1 LQILRESN
9 YWLFL
14 REIRQLKIFNLKKN
28 KSMNYST
35 IKTAVA
41 CSLVAA
47 FGLTDTVQAQEPT
60 VFGGRSQYRTWSIG
74 VNGGFTTPSVLIG
87 GSNAFNQKV
96 GFGGYKLREYY
107 GITVRKQLS
116 SWFGIEG
123 AVNRGRIFTY
133 NNRGI
138 TNNYLFDAANGASG
152 AAGYQS
158 AETSVQYAASLNG
171 VFQLATIDFLRRENA
186 VNFYASVG
194 YGVMAFNPVGYTDA
208 DGSSGAWDNKGNW
221 GEEVNSDRELSGDR
235 DFKREAYIPVGVGVK
250 FKLSDRVALNLG
262 YTMNFVDDKSLFGPV
277 VDRAANDKFSYTYA
291 GLEFS
296 LGSSSKPDLTWHNPV
311 STLYDELKDPSL
323 RNELEAL
330 KQRVSTLEGIVDEL
344 NNDEDGDGVS
354 DRFDKCPGTPAG
366 TQVDGA
372 GCPIKFPEPE
382 AKEVSGTYPNIQFE
396 FDSSVLKTESYS
408 ILDRLSSELRE
419 SGATVTLDGHASAE
433 GTEAYNMTLSQDRAN
448 SVKQYLVNSGVDA
461 AKVNTQ
467 AFGESAPISSNATE
481 EGRVLNRRVEI
492 KK

>member
-1 LQILRESN
+1 
-9 YWLFL
+9 
-14 REIRQLKIFNLKKN
+14 
-28 KSMNYST
+28 
-35 IKTAVA
+35 
-41 CSLVAA
+41 
-47 FGLTDTVQAQEPT
+47 
-60 VFGGRSQYRTWSIG
+60 
-74 VNGGFTTPSVLIG
+74 
-87 GSNAFNQKV
+87 
-96 GFGGYKLREYY
+96 
-107 GITVRKQLS
+107 
-116 SWFGIEG
+116 
-123 AVNRGRIFTY
+123 
-133 NNRGI
+133 
-138 TNNYLFDAANGASG
+138 
-152 AAGYQS
+152 
-158 AETSVQYAASLNG
+158 
-171 VFQLATIDFLRRENA
+171 
-186 VNFYASVG
+186 
-194 YGVMAFNPVGYTDA
+194 A
-208 DGSSGAWDNKGNW
+208 DGSTGAWDAQGTYGEGTW
-221 GEEVNSDRELSGDR
+221 GDRELNADR
-235 DFKREAYIPVGVGVK
+235 DYRREAYIPVGVGVK

-262 YTMNFVDDKSLFGPV
+262 YTMNFVDSKSLFGPNATNGSV
-277 VDRAANDKFSYTYA
+277 PTSSVAKGANDKYSYTYA

-372 GCPIKFPEPE
+372 GCPIKFPAPE

-448 SVKQYLVNSGVDA
+448 SEKQYLVNSGVDA
-461 AKVNTQ
+461 AKVNAQ
-467 AFGESAPISSNATE
+467 GFVESAPIASNATE
-481 EGRVLNRRVEI
+481 ESGVVNRRVEI
-492 KK
+492 KN

>member
-1 LQILRESN
+1 MQILRESN

>member
-1 LQILRESN
+1 
-9 YWLFL
+9 
-14 REIRQLKIFNLKKN
+14 
-28 KSMNYST
+28 MNYST

-372 GCPIKFPEPE
+372 GCPIKFPETKTH
-382 AKEVSGTYPNIQFE
+382 ATVGTYSNIQFE

-408 ILDRLSSELRE
+408 TLDRLSSELRE

-433 GTEAYNMTLSQDRAN
+433 GTEEYNMTLSQDRAN

-461 AKVNTQ
+461 AKINVQ
-467 AFGESAPISSNATE
+467 AFGESAPIASNATE
-481 EGRVLNRRVEI
+481 EGRVVNRRVEI
-492 KK
+492 KN

>member
-1 LQILRESN
+1 
-9 YWLFL
+9 
-14 REIRQLKIFNLKKN
+14 
-28 KSMNYST
+28 MNYST

-47 FGLTDTVQAQEPT
+47 LGFAETAQAQEPT
-60 VFGGRSQYRTWSIG
+60 VFGGRSQYRTWTIG
-74 VNGGFTTPSVLIG
+74 VNGGFTTPSVIIG
-87 GSNAFNQKV
+87 GSNSFGKEL
-96 GFGGYKLREYY
+96 GFFEYKLREYY
-107 GITVRKQLS
+107 GITLRKQFS
-116 SWFGIEG
+116 SWFGLEG
-123 AVNRGRIFTY
+123 AVNRGRIFAHNEGGAKTY
-133 NNRGI
+133 YNPSWPGV
-138 TNNYLFDAANGASG
+138 DP
-152 AAGYQS
+152 AGYES
-158 AETSVQYAASLNG
+158 AETSVQYSASING
-171 VFQLATIDFLRRENA
+171 VFQFATIDFLRRENA

-194 YGVMAFNPVGYTDA
+194 LGMLAYNPVGYTDA
-208 DGSSGAWDNKGNW
+208 DGSTGAWDNKGNW
-221 GEEVNSDRELSGDR
+221 GQERDGGAELTGDK
-235 DFKREAYIPVGVGVK
+235 DFKRATNIPVGVGMK

-262 YTMNFVDDKSLFGPV
+262 YTMNFVDDKTLYGPV
-277 VDRAANDKFSYTYA
+277 NGRATNDKFSYTYA

-330 KQRVSTLEGIVDEL
+330 KQRVSTLEGLVDEL
-344 NNDEDGDGVS
+344 SRDEDGDGVS
-354 DRFDKCPGTPAG
+354 DKFDKCPGTPAG

-382 AKEVSGTYPNIQFE
+382 VKEVTGTYPNIQFE
-396 FDSSVLKTESYS
+396 FDSSVLKTESYAT
-408 ILDRLSSELRE
+408 LDRLSSELRE

-433 GTEAYNMTLSQDRAN
+433 GSEAYNLNLSRDRAN

-461 AKVNTQ
+461 AKINVQ
-467 AFGESAPISSNATE
+467 AFGESAPIASNATE